1 VEVGVLGPLERRVM
15 SQLWQVGP
23 SSVAEVLAALNDGSS
38 PPLAYT
44 TVMTTL
50 ARLFGKHYVSRTKDG
65 RGFRYVA
72 AVDEAALPSA
82 AGKRELQQLIERYG
96 PANVAAFAADLAAAH
111 PELVR
116 RLRELADGG
125 DRDGGRA

>member
-15 SQLWQVGP
+15 RQLWQAGP

-38 PPLAYT
+38 PALAYT

-50 ARLFGKHYVSRTKDG
+50 ARLFGKQYVSRTKDG

-82 AGKRELQQLIERYG
+82 AGKRELQRLIERYG
-96 PANVAAFAADLAAAH
+96 PANVAAFAADLAAAN
-111 PELVR
+111 PDLVR
-116 RLRELADGG
+116 RLRELAD
-125 DRDGGRA
+125 DDDPTGGRA

>member
-1 VEVGVLGPLERRVM
+1 MEVGVLGPLERRVM
-15 SQLWQVGP
+15 RQLWQAGP

-38 PPLAYT
+38 PSLAYT

-50 ARLFGKHYVSRTKDG
+50 ARLFGKQYVSRRKDG

-96 PANVAAFAADLAAAH
+96 PANVAAFAADLAAAN
-111 PELVR
+111 PDLVR
-116 RLRELADGG
+116 RLRELAD
-125 DRDGGRA
+125 DDDPTGGRA